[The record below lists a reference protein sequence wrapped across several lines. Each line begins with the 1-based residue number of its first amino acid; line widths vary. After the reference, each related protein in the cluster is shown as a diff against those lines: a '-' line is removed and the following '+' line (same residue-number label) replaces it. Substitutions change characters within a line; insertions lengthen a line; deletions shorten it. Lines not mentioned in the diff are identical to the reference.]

1 MSGAPVVVAGGGLA
15 GISAALALAD
25 AGLSVTLLEA
35 RGRLGGATYS
45 FQRDGHWFDNGQH
58 VFLRCCT
65 VYQALIE
72 RIGSGDLV
80 TLQPRLDI
88 PVIHPQRGVSRLA
101 RSALPA
107 PLHLGPSLAGYR
119 HLSRLD
125 KLKVAR
131 TAAALSRLDL
141 GDRTLDRQTFGG
153 WLRKHGASPRAL
165 ESLWDLIVL
174 PTLNLPS
181 DEASL
186 WLGAMV
192 FQVGLLT
199 DGPAAD
205 LGYTTAPLGVA
216 HGERAAAALA
226 ASGVDV
232 RMQAA
237 VSAIE
242 RPDADDLDVRV
253 GGERITAAALI
264 LAVPHEQAARLV
276 PAAGSCARAK
286 TFADLGHSPIVNL
299 HVIYDQPVMDH
310 AFAAGVG
317 TPLQWVFDR
326 TGPAGLDEGQC
337 LAVSLS
343 AATAYADRPTEE
355 LRAMFLPEL
364 ARLFP
369 RAARARVTAFYA
381 TRDHRATFRPAPGTL
396 RLRPQSNHRRP
407 PHRAGRRMDRHRLA
421 RHDGGGGAQRAPGGP
436 QRAAGPGPR
445 AQSSSGGMSVDVSA
459 RPNALTNAIDQ
470 ARRHLLHLQNPAGWW
485 KGELESNVTIEAED
499 LFLRRYLGILGSRH
513 G

>member
-25 AGLSVTLLEA
+25 AGLPVTLLEA

-65 VYQALIE
+65 AYREFIK

-80 TLQPRLDI
+80 TLQRRLDI
-88 PVIHPQRGVSRLA
+88 PVIHPERGVSRLT

-107 PLHLGPSLAGYR
+107 PLQLGPSLASYR

-125 KLKVAR
+125 KLRVAR
-131 TAAALSRLDL
+131 TAAALARLDL
-141 GDRTLDRQTFGG
+141 GDRSLDQQTFGA
-153 WLRKHGASPRAL
+153 WLRKRGASPRAL
-165 ESLWDLIVL
+165 EALWDLIVL

-186 WLGAMV
+186 WQSAMV

-199 DGPAAD
+199 DAPAAD
-205 LGYTTAPLGVA
+205 LGYTTAPLGEA
-216 HGERAAAALA
+216 HGARAAAALA
-226 ASGVDV
+226 ACGVDV
-232 RMQAA
+232 RLQAA
-237 VSAIE
+237 LTGIE
-242 RPDADDLDVRV
+242 RPNADSLEVQV
-253 GGERITAAALI
+253 GRERLAAAALV

-276 PAAGSCARAK
+276 PAQVHADAES
-286 TFADLGHSPIVNL
+286 FADLGHSPIVNL
-299 HVIYDQPVMDH
+299 HVIYDRRVMEH

-317 TPLQWVFDR
+317 TPVQWVFDR
-326 TGPAGLDEGQC
+326 TGPAGLTEGQC

-343 AATAYADRPTEE
+343 GAAAYAERPTEE

-369 RAARARVTAFYA
+369 KAAEARVTGFYV
-381 TRDHRATFRPAPGTL
+381 TREHRATFRPSPGTL
-396 RLRPQSNHRRP
+396 RLRP
-407 PHRAGRRMDRHRLA
+407 
-421 RHDGGGGAQRAPGGP
+421 
-436 QRAAGPGPR
+436 RAATADPR
-445 AQSSSGGMSVDVSA
+445 IALAGAWTDTGWPATMEGAVRSGRQAARSVLL
-459 RPNALTNAIDQ
+459 ALGRERGLPTVA
-470 ARRHLLHLQNPAGWW
+470 
-485 KGELESNVTIEAED
+485 
-499 LFLRRYLGILGSRH
+499 
-513 G
+513 

>member
-1 MSGAPVVVAGGGLA
+1 M
-15 GISAALALAD
+15 
-25 AGLSVTLLEA
+25 
-35 RGRLGGATYS
+35 
-45 FQRDGHWFDNGQH
+45 
-58 VFLRCCT
+58 
-65 VYQALIE
+65 
-72 RIGSGDLV
+72 
-80 TLQPRLDI
+80 
-88 PVIHPQRGVSRLA
+88 
-101 RSALPA
+101 
-107 PLHLGPSLAGYR
+107 
-119 HLSRLD
+119 
-125 KLKVAR
+125 
-131 TAAALSRLDL
+131 
-141 GDRTLDRQTFGG
+141 
-153 WLRKHGASPRAL
+153 
-165 ESLWDLIVL
+165 IVL

-242 RPDADDLDVRV
+242 RPDADGLDVCV

-276 PAAGSCARAK
+276 PAQVHAGAK

-299 HVIYDQPVMDH
+299 HVIYDQRVMDH

-369 RAARARVTAFYA
+369 KAVRARVVAFYA

-396 RLRPQSNHRRP
+396 RLRP
-407 PHRAGRRMDRHRLA
+407 RATTADPRIALAGAWTDTGWPATMEGAVRSGRQAARCVLLA
-421 RHDGGGGAQRAPGGP
+421 LGRERNLP
-436 QRAAGPGPR
+436 AA
-445 AQSSSGGMSVDVSA
+445 A
-459 RPNALTNAIDQ
+459 
-470 ARRHLLHLQNPAGWW
+470 
-485 KGELESNVTIEAED
+485 
-499 LFLRRYLGILGSRH
+499 
-513 G
+513 

>member
-25 AGLSVTLLEA
+25 AGLPVMLLEA

-65 VYQALIE
+65 AYRALIE
-72 RIGSGDLV
+72 RIGSGDLI
-80 TLQPRLDI
+80 TLQRRLDI
-88 PVIHPQRGVSRLA
+88 PVVHPDRGLSRLA

-107 PLHLGPSLAGYR
+107 PLHLGLSLASYR

-125 KLKVAR
+125 KLRVAR
-131 TAAALSRLDL
+131 TAAALARLDL
-141 GDRTLDRQTFGG
+141 GDRDLDKQTFGA
-153 WLRKHGASPRAL
+153 WLRRRGATPRAL
-165 ESLWDLIVL
+165 EGLWDLIVL
-174 PTLNLPS
+174 PTLNLPA

-199 DGPAAD
+199 DAPAGD
-205 LGYTTAPLGVA
+205 LGYTTAPLGEA
-216 HGERAAAALA
+216 HGARAAAALA
-226 ASGVDV
+226 ASGVET

-237 VSAIE
+237 VTAIE
-242 RPDADDLDVRV
+242 RPNADGVEVRV
-253 GGERITAAALI
+253 GGERISAAALI

-276 PAAGSCARAK
+276 PAEVHADAA

-299 HVIYDQPVMDH
+299 HVIYDRRVMDH

-326 TGPAGLDEGQC
+326 TGPAGLTEGQC

-343 AATAYADRPTEE
+343 GATAYADRPTEE
-355 LRAMFLPEL
+355 LRAIFLPEL

-369 RAARARVTAFYA
+369 KATQARVTAFYV
-381 TRDHRATFRPAPGTL
+381 TRDHRATFRPSPGTL
-396 RLRPQSNHRRP
+396 RLRP
-407 PHRAGRRMDRHRLA
+407 RATTADPRIALAGAWTDTGWPATMEGAVRSGRQAARSALLA
-421 RHDGGGGAQRAPGGP
+421 LGRERGLPT
-436 QRAAGPGPR
+436 AA
-445 AQSSSGGMSVDVSA
+445 
-459 RPNALTNAIDQ
+459 
-470 ARRHLLHLQNPAGWW
+470 
-485 KGELESNVTIEAED
+485 
-499 LFLRRYLGILGSRH
+499 
-513 G
+513 

>member
-1 MSGAPVVVAGGGLA
+1 VSGPRVVVAGGGLA

-45 FQRDGHWFDNGQH
+45 FQRDGFWLDNGQH

-65 VYQALIE
+65 AYRAFIK

-80 TLQPRLDI
+80 TLQRRLDI
-88 PVIHPQRGVSRLA
+88 PVIHPDRGTSRLA
-101 RSALPA
+101 RSGLPA
-107 PLHLGPSLAGYR
+107 PLHLGPSLAAYR

-125 KLKVAR
+125 KLHVAR
-131 TAAALSRLDL
+131 TAVALGRLDL
-141 GDRTLDRQTFGG
+141 GDRSLDEQTFGH
-153 WLRKHGASPRAL
+153 WLRQRGATSRSL
-165 ESLWDLIVL
+165 EALWDLIVL

-205 LGYTTAPLGVA
+205 LGYTTVPLGQA
-216 HGERAAAALA
+216 HGDRAAAALI
-226 ASGVDV
+226 ASKVDV
-232 RMQAA
+232 HLDSA

-242 RPDADDLDVRV
+242 LSEDARVHVRV
-253 GGERITAAALI
+253 GGRCIAAAALV

-276 PAAGSCARAK
+276 PAKVHAESK
-286 TFADLGHSPIVNL
+286 SFADLGHSPIVNL
-299 HVIYDQPVMDH
+299 HVIYDRRVMDH
-310 AFAAGVG
+310 PFAAGVD
-317 TPLQWVFDR
+317 TRVQWVFDR
-326 TGPAGLDEGQC
+326 SAAAGLTMGQC

-343 AATAYADRPTEE
+343 GATAYAARPTEE

-369 RAARARVTAFYA
+369 RAAEARVSAFYV
-381 TRDHRATFRPAPGTL
+381 TREPRATFRPVPGTL
-396 RLRPQSNHRRP
+396 RVRP
-407 PHRAGRRMDRHRLA
+407 RATTADPRITLAGAWTDTGWPATMEGAVRSGRRAARSTLLA
-421 RHDGGGGAQRAPGGP
+421 LGRERGLPT
-436 QRAAGPGPR
+436 AA
-445 AQSSSGGMSVDVSA
+445 
-459 RPNALTNAIDQ
+459 
-470 ARRHLLHLQNPAGWW
+470 
-485 KGELESNVTIEAED
+485 
-499 LFLRRYLGILGSRH
+499 
-513 G
+513 

>member
-65 VYQALIE
+65 AYRALIE

-88 PVIHPQRGVSRLA
+88 PVIHPHRGVSRLA

-107 PLHLGPSLAGYR
+107 PLHLGPSLAAYR
-119 HLSRLD
+119 HLSRMD
-125 KLKVAR
+125 KLWVAR
-131 TAAALSRLDL
+131 TAAELARLDL
-141 GDRTLDRQTFGG
+141 GDRSLDTQTFGS
-153 WLRKHGASPRAL
+153 WLRNRGASPRAL
-165 ESLWDLIVL
+165 EALWDLIVL

-226 ASGVDV
+226 ASGVEV
-232 RMQAA
+232 RMHAA
-237 VSAIE
+237 VTAIE
-242 RPDADDLDVRV
+242 RPAADDLDVCV

-276 PAAGSCARAK
+276 PAQVHAGAR

-299 HVIYDQPVMDH
+299 HVIYDQRVMDH

-326 TGPAGLDEGQC
+326 TGPAGLDTGQC

-369 RAARARVTAFYA
+369 KADTARVTAFYA
-381 TRDHRATFRPAPGTL
+381 TRDHRATFRPSPGTL
-396 RLRPQSNHRRP
+396 RLRP
-407 PHRAGRRMDRHRLA
+407 RATTADPRIALAGAWTDTGWPATMEGAVRSGRQAARSVLLA
-421 RHDGGGGAQRAPGGP
+421 LGRERNLP
-436 QRAAGPGPR
+436 AA
-445 AQSSSGGMSVDVSA
+445 A
-459 RPNALTNAIDQ
+459 
-470 ARRHLLHLQNPAGWW
+470 
-485 KGELESNVTIEAED
+485 
-499 LFLRRYLGILGSRH
+499 
-513 G
+513 